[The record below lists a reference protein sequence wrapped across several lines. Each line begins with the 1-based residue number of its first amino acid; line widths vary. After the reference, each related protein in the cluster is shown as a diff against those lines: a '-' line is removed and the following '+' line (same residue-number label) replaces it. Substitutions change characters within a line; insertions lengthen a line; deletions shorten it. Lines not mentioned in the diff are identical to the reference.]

1 VPLPNPSAPALALVP
16 DPAATPAPGSAL
28 AGPGGAVLRAE
39 LSALTQRALCVRTQE
54 MGIDEASVDAAFDAD
69 DAKAS
74 LIALIAEHARAVGAA
89 QSEAEAAEAA
99 RLAALRAELSALTQ
113 RALCVRT
120 QEMGIDEASVDAA
133 FDADDAKASLIALIV
148 KHARAAGADGANAA
162 AAAQSEAEAAE
173 AARLAALRVELSALT
188 QRALCVRTQEMGID
202 EASVDAAF
210 DADDAKASLIA
221 LIVEHA
227 RAAGADGAN
236 AAAAAQSEA
245 EAAEAAR
252 LAAHRV
258 ELSALTLRALCV
270 RTQEMGIDEKSVDEA
285 LDADDP
291 KVALLEAILDRCT
304 AAAPPSS
311 PPPAVLPPTDTS
323 TRSRATGRPHFA
335 DHIDDHGA
343 RPPPAPPANQVP
355 ETRATARAT
364 TTTAAAAAAATEH
377 GNSRKHVMLSYNWD
391 HQRQVKRVYDLLT
404 AVGLNVWMD
413 VKGGMVSACVSVL
426 CDG

>member
-1 VPLPNPSAPALALVP
+1 
-16 DPAATPAPGSAL
+16 
-28 AGPGGAVLRAE
+28 
-39 LSALTQRALCVRTQE
+39 
-54 MGIDEASVDAAFDAD
+54 
-69 DAKAS
+69 
-74 LIALIAEHARAVGAA
+74 
-89 QSEAEAAEAA
+89 
-99 RLAALRAELSALTQ
+99 
-113 RALCVRT
+113 
-120 QEMGIDEASVDAA
+120 
-133 FDADDAKASLIALIV
+133 
-148 KHARAAGADGANAA
+148 
-162 AAAQSEAEAAE
+162 
-173 AARLAALRVELSALT
+173 
-188 QRALCVRTQEMGID
+188 
-202 EASVDAAF
+202 VDAAF

>member
-99 RLAALRAELSALTQ
+99 RLAALRA
-113 RALCVRT
+113 
-120 QEMGIDEASVDAA
+120 
-133 FDADDAKASLIALIV
+133 
-148 KHARAAGADGANAA
+148 
-162 AAAQSEAEAAE
+162 
-173 AARLAALRVELSALT
+173 ELSALT